1 MWTAIRDDFFRET
14 VEFPNIVSEL
24 SGKTDGRS
32 FGMRG
37 NEMSVFG
44 ELVVYNEDGVV
55 STA

>member
-1 MWTAIRDDFFRET
+1 MWTAIRDDFFGKT

-24 SGKTDGRS
+24 GGETDGRS

-37 NEMSVFG
+37 NEMSAFG
-44 ELVVYNEDGVV
+44 ESVVYNEDGVV